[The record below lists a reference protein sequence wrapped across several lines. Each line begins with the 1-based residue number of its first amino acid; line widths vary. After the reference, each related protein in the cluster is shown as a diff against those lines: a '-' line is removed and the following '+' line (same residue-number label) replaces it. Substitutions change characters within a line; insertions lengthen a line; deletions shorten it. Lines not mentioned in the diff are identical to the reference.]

1 MIHLILK
8 ILGVLTLILVTTL
21 VLKFITL
28 RCSTYLSKK
37 FKAKAEM
44 DICAMAVQKK
54 RLSFV
59 HKSVVEGICFHAI
72 CFFFWTTLYFFIVL
86 IDDEHGAFPYILVLV
101 LSIDALKL
109 IVRIFQKM
117 RYRQVKTSDSFA
129 DVESRVDQWVET
141 LITEPGRSVSW
152 KTLRNAESDPYKDL
166 SIGIDTDKKKENPF
180 IIHIVKNDQG
190 FLFNLVGM
198 DKEYNHGLC
207 KDYESIEFGFPKIM
221 RTDYTTH
228 YDQHS
233 DCLDKLEAVLKGNGE
248 TVVEK

>member
-1 MIHLILK
+1 MILLILK
-8 ILGVLTLILVTTL
+8 FLGVLTVILVIIL

-54 RLSFV
+54 RLSFM
-59 HKSVVEGICFHAI
+59 HKTVVEGICFHVI
-72 CFFFWTTLYFFIVL
+72 EFVFCTTLFFFAVQ
-86 IDDEHGAFPYILVLV
+86 IDDEHGPYIIVLV
-101 LSIDALKL
+101 FSIEALKL

-117 RYRQVKTSDSFA
+117 RYRQVKTNDSFA

-198 DKEYNHGLC
+198 DKEYNHGLS
-207 KDYESIEFGFPKIM
+207 KDSERIDFGFPKIM
-221 RTDYTTH
+221 RADYTTH

-233 DCLDKLEAVLKGNGE
+233 DCLDKLEAVLKGDEE